1 MNYILFDSFHRE
13 ALLPFAYTRPVA
25 DIRVGILTIREK
37 WEKLLNTKTST
48 LTEDYLSIKY
58 PLIKGEKN
66 MLINGSVLPTVA
78 LVEEIISLKP
88 GETLSRDD
96 QVIAMF
102 LDADDVDMAGDVDS
116 TEDIV
121 SQQEFIQ
128 IKNTWDI
135 FYYNGRTIVSDF
147 ELLTKGRKS
156 QPVSKT
162 NFINGDTSLIFIEEG
177 ASVEFAFLNTKQ
189 GPIYIGKDAE
199 VMEGAKIK
207 GPFALCEHATVK
219 MDAKI
224 YAGTTV
230 GPHSKAGGELNNVVI
245 FGYSNKGHDGFMGHS
260 VMGEWCNIG
269 ADTNT
274 SNLKNTYDNVRLWS
288 YPEESF
294 VNTGLQFCGLMLGD
308 HSKCGIN
315 TMFNTGTVVGVSANI
330 FGSGYQRN
338 FIPSFSW
345 GGTQGFQTFKLNRAF
360 KVAEAMMKRRGI
372 EFDQVEKD
380 ILTHVFEETS
390 NKRYR

>member
-37 WEKLLNTKTST
+37 WEKLLSAKTST

-58 PLIKGEKN
+58 PLVQGEN
-66 MLINGSVLPTVA
+66 NILINGSILPTKA
-78 LVEEIISLKP
+78 LVDEVKALKQ
-88 GETLSRDD
+88 GETLSKDD

-102 LDADDVDMAGDVDS
+102 LDADDIDMIGDIDLA
-116 TEDIV
+116 EDIV
-121 SQQEFIQ
+121 SKEEFVQ

-162 NFINGDTSLIFIEEG
+162 NFINGDPNLIFIEEG
-177 ASVEFAFLNTKQ
+177 AVVEFAFLNTKQ
-189 GPIYIGKDAE
+189 GPIYIGKNAE
-199 VMEGAKIK
+199 IMEGAKIR
-207 GPFALCEHATVK
+207 GPFALCEHAIVK

-224 YAGTTV
+224 YAGTTI

-274 SNLKNTYDNVRLWS
+274 SNLKNTYENIRLWS

-294 VNTGLQFCGLMLGD
+294 VNTDLQFCGLMLGD

-315 TMFNTGTVVGVSANI
+315 TMFNSGTVVGVSANI

-360 KVAEAMMKRRGI
+360 KVAEAMMLRRGI
-372 EFDQVEKD
+372 ELDKVEQD
-380 ILTHVFEETS
+380 ILTHIFEETS
-390 NKRYR
+390 SRRHR